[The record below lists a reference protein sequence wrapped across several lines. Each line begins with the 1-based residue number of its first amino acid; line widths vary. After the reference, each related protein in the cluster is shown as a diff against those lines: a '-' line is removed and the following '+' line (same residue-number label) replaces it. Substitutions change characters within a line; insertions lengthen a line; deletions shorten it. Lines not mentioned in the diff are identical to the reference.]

1 MLTGATTR
9 MCSSERNTGQDD
21 ATVRALVGKLLIL
34 RLTTRGLCRPRL
46 CSAGTATISSRISST
61 MRRRRR
67 GGKRGME
74 RQMPPDNPHR
84 VEKGQHV
91 GIAAGVLASLMDQ
104 LPQGEVGEQQAME
117 LPAPPD
123 PPGGYAASA
132 AGRASSPSARRRRP
146 RFPNARG
153 TRRLTPSPA
162 PWSG

>member
-1 MLTGATTR
+1 MPTGATMR
-9 MCSSERNTGQDD
+9 MCSSERNTGRDE
-21 ATVRALVGKLLIL
+21 ATAPGLGGELLILRLAPRGLWPPRACSARALVGKLLIL

-104 LPQGEVGEQQAME
+104 LPQGEVGEQQAVE
-117 LPAPPD
+117 FL
-123 PPGGYAASA
+123 
-132 AGRASSPSARRRRP
+132 
-146 RFPNARG
+146 
-153 TRRLTPSPA
+153 LH
-162 PWSG
+162 